1 MHNGCSTIRAC
12 SREHYDKFYGA
23 PNKGPELEH
32 LNRLFKGAQQ
42 DVSAALR
49 IAMPEGDMP
58 RAQQDRRC
66 ALTWPWV
73 GSSLSSEY
81 GHMPVQPEQPC
92 SLGPRRLRPSFATV
106 SQPAQDMPSW
116 YGLSAAEASTPQA
129 AQCREQQGRFC
140 TTRLALVPSSR
151 SLQYTIY
158 QACSQSGHAT

>member
-12 SREHYDKFYGA
+12 SREHSDKFYGA

-73 GSSLSSEY
+73 VE
-81 GHMPVQPEQPC
+81 
-92 SLGPRRLRPSFATV
+92 
-106 SQPAQDMPSW
+106 
-116 YGLSAAEASTPQA
+116 
-129 AQCREQQGRFC
+129 
-140 TTRLALVPSSR
+140 LAVIR
-151 SLQYTIY
+151 IRTH
-158 QACSQSGHAT
+158 ACSARAAV